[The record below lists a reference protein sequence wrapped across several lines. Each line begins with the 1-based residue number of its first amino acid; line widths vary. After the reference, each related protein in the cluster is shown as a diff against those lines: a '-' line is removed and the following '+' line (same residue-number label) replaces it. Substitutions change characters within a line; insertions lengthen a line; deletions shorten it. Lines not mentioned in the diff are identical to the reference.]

1 MFMKERWQTLQSAR
15 AGVLLGGLALCLTV
29 GACNHQENARYAA
42 ALTGG
47 DPQQGKL
54 RIQQYGCQTCHTIP
68 GIRGADGLVGPNLD
82 KLPQR
87 VYVAGVLPNSPAN
100 LVRWIQN
107 PQAVDEKTAMPN
119 LNVPAAEARDIA
131 AYLYTLR

>member
-1 MFMKERWQTLQSAR
+1 MGLRMNCRLKFVCLLALC
-15 AGVLLGGLALCLTV
+15 VLLG
-29 GACNHQENARYAA
+29 ACRNRDNEQYAA

-68 GIRGADGLVGPNLD
+68 GIRGADGLVGPDLG
-82 KLPQR
+82 KLSRR
-87 VYVAGVLPNSPAN
+87 VYVAGVIPNSPVN

-107 PQAVDEKTAMPN
+107 PPAVDEKTAMPN
-119 LNVPAAEARDIA
+119 LNVQAHEARDMA
-131 AYLYTLR
+131 AYLYSLR